1 MATYLIIFLLI
12 FLFSNIKTE
21 DKFIFVMTHFRHGAR
36 APSKYYDSENYLDY
50 AKEFWK
56 DSSELTAVGQRM
68 HFLLGIR
75 NRLRYIENK
84 KFLSEKYEPHE
95 ILIYSTYKNRTI
107 DSVNAQIQG
116 LYPPYLNYG
125 LSLTEEQEKKAFP
138 PCNINYDNINEDI
151 KKSLVNYALPNS
163 MTMIPI
169 RTITINDRKMRIYHL
184 GICESKIKAFQKENE
199 KLESLINIQN
209 IFKEKYAENL
219 NSFYGKNETYN
230 LKFIYNFCD
239 AFISDYTDNRQLNE
253 LKNSGVDFEN
263 LKSYCFDFNTLY
275 FRDYELG
282 DKNGEAAKLDAS
294 TLMEEFIYYMKKRID
309 ADINGENISQNYED
323 YSRPKILM
331 VSGHDSTISS
341 IEVFL
346 MNVLNKSLDFFEYPD
361 YASQAAFEVTTN
373 DETKEQKTYNDYFV
387 NFYLDDKLKFNMTV
401 QEFIDKIAP
410 QIWNELQ
417 INEYCEVN
425 NNKDEYIIV
434 NDENFILNN
443 IIMVF
448 TLIIFLLF

>member
-1 MATYLIIFLLI
+1 
-12 FLFSNIKTE
+12 
-21 DKFIFVMTHFRHGAR
+21 
-36 APSKYYDSENYLDY
+36 
-50 AKEFWK
+50 
-56 DSSELTAVGQRM
+56 
-68 HFLLGIR
+68 
-75 NRLRYIENK
+75 
-84 KFLSEKYEPHE
+84 
-95 ILIYSTYKNRTI
+95 
-107 DSVNAQIQG
+107 
-116 LYPPYLNYG
+116 
-125 LSLTEEQEKKAFP
+125 
-138 PCNINYDNINEDI
+138 
-151 KKSLVNYALPNS
+151 
-163 MTMIPI
+163 
-169 RTITINDRKMRIYHL
+169 
-184 GICESKIKAFQKENE
+184 
-199 KLESLINIQN
+199 
-209 IFKEKYAENL
+209 
-219 NSFYGKNETYN
+219 
-230 LKFIYNFCD
+230 
-239 AFISDYTDNRQLNE
+239 
-253 LKNSGVDFEN
+253 
-263 LKSYCFDFNTLY
+263 
-275 FRDYELG
+275 
-282 DKNGEAAKLDAS
+282 
-294 TLMEEFIYYMKKRID
+294 MKKRID